1 MKKLTLIALA
11 LALATSA
18 QALPTS
24 WKWDV
29 NEKTHSL
36 GDAALTLS
44 AGCDFSLTL
53 AFQSTSTSLHTL
65 ISETPI
71 SGTNTRFFSLNGS
84 GLPSPSM
91 DLVKPGG
98 SAWHL
103 DFGVSGGPWTSSG
116 GMPTGT
122 IREITLTFS
131 GSVDEEGKCGTIT
144 FEIAYNGNGLGA
156 KTQDWSDKDG
166 VGSWDSLTVLG
177 ARGEPIDGLTI
188 TVESEVSP
196 WATIPEPTAL
206 ALLAL
211 GVSALAFRRRTA

>member
-11 LALATSA
+11 LGLATSA
-18 QALPTS
+18 QALSTS

-71 SGTNTRFFSLNGS
+71 SETNTRFFSLNGS

-122 IREITLTFS
+122 IREITLTLS
-131 GSVDEEGKCGTIT
+131 GSVDNHLRDRLQRQRTGRE
-144 FEIAYNGNGLGA
+144 NPGL
-156 KTQDWSDKDG
+156 
-166 VGSWDSLTVLG
+166 V
-177 ARGEPIDGLTI
+177 
-188 TVESEVSP
+188 
-196 WATIPEPTAL
+196 
-206 ALLAL
+206 
-211 GVSALAFRRRTA
+211 

>member
-18 QALPTS
+18 QALSTS

-122 IREITLTFS
+122 IREITLTLS

-156 KTQDWSDKDG
+156 KTQDWSAKDG

-211 GVSALAFRRRTA
+211 GVSALALRRRVA

>member
-11 LALATSA
+11 LGLATSA
-18 QALPTS
+18 QALSAS
-24 WKWDV
+24 WQWNV

-36 GDAALTLS
+36 GDAALSLS
-44 AGCDFSLTL
+44 AGCDFSLILT
-53 AFQSTSTSLHTL
+53 FQSASTSLHTL
-65 ISETPI
+65 ISETPV
-71 SGTNTRFFSLNGS
+71 SGYNTRFFTLNGS

-91 DLVKPGG
+91 DLVKPSG

-122 IREITLTFS
+122 ISEITLTLS
-131 GSVDEEGKCGTIT
+131 GSVDADGKFGAIT
-144 FEIAYNGNGLGA
+144 FEIAYNGNGLGV
-156 KTQDWSDKDG
+156 KTQDWSAKDG

-211 GVSALAFRRRTA
+211 GVSALALRRRAA

>member
-11 LALATSA
+11 LGLATSA
-18 QALPTS
+18 QALSAS
-24 WKWDV
+24 WQWNV

-36 GDAALTLS
+36 GDAALSLS
-44 AGCDFSLTL
+44 AGCDFSLILT
-53 AFQSTSTSLHTL
+53 FQSASTSLHTL
-65 ISETPI
+65 ISETPV
-71 SGTNTRFFSLNGS
+71 SGYNTRFFTLNGS

-91 DLVKPGG
+91 DLVKPSG

-103 DFGVSGGPWTSSG
+103 DFGISGGPWTSSG

-122 IREITLTFS
+122 ISEITLTLS
-131 GSVDEEGKCGTIT
+131 GSVDADGKFGAIT
-144 FEIAYNGNGLGA
+144 FEIAYNGNGLGV
-156 KTQDWSDKDG
+156 KTQDWSAKDG

-177 ARGEPIDGLTI
+177 AREEPIDGLTI

-196 WATIPEPTAL
+196 WATIPEPTAF

-211 GVSALAFRRRTA
+211 GVSALALRRRAA

>member
-11 LALATSA
+11 FGLATAA
-18 QALPTS
+18 QAGTAS
-24 WKWDV
+24 WQWNV

-36 GDAALTLS
+36 GDAALSLS
-44 AGCDFSLTL
+44 ARCDFSLILT
-53 AFQSTSTSLHTL
+53 FQSASTSLHTL
-65 ISETPI
+65 ISETPV
-71 SGTNTRFFSLNGS
+71 SGYNTRFFTLNGS

-91 DLVKPGG
+91 DLVKPSG

-122 IREITLTFS
+122 ISEITLTLS
-131 GSVDEEGKCGTIT
+131 GSVDADGKFGAIT
-144 FEIAYNGNGLGA
+144 FEIAYNGNGLGV
-156 KTQDWSDKDG
+156 KTQDWSAKDG

-177 ARGEPIDGLTI
+177 AREEPIDGLTI

-211 GVSALAFRRRTA
+211 GVSALALRRRAA

>member
-11 LALATSA
+11 LGLATSA
-18 QALPTS
+18 QALSAS
-24 WKWDV
+24 WQWNV

-36 GDAALTLS
+36 GDAALSLS
-44 AGCDFSLTL
+44 AGCDFSLILT
-53 AFQSTSTSLHTL
+53 FQSASTSLHTL
-65 ISETPI
+65 ISETPV
-71 SGTNTRFFSLNGS
+71 SGYNTRFFTLNGS

-91 DLVKPGG
+91 DLVKPSG

-103 DFGVSGGPWTSSG
+103 DFGISGGPWTSSG

-122 IREITLTFS
+122 ISEITLTLS
-131 GSVDEEGKCGTIT
+131 GSVDADGKFGAIT
-144 FEIAYNGNGLGA
+144 FEIAYNGNGLGV
-156 KTQDWSDKDG
+156 KTQDWSAKDG

-211 GVSALAFRRRTA
+211 GVSALALRRRTA

>member
-11 LALATSA
+11 FGLATAA
-18 QALPTS
+18 QAGTAS
-24 WKWDV
+24 WQWNV

-36 GDAALTLS
+36 GDAALSLS
-44 AGCDFSLTL
+44 AGCDFSLILT
-53 AFQSTSTSLHTL
+53 FQSASTSLHTL
-65 ISETPI
+65 ISETPV
-71 SGTNTRFFSLNGS
+71 SGYNTRFFTLNGS

-91 DLVKPGG
+91 DLVKPSG

-122 IREITLTFS
+122 ISEITLTLS
-131 GSVDEEGKCGTIT
+131 GSVDADGKFGAIT
-144 FEIAYNGNGLGA
+144 FEIAYNGNGLGV
-156 KTQDWSDKDG
+156 KTQDWSAKDG

-196 WATIPEPTAL
+196 WATIPEPTAF

-211 GVSALAFRRRTA
+211 GVSALALRRRMA

>member
-1 MKKLTLIALA
+1 MKKLTLIALV
-11 LALATSA
+11 LGLATAA
-18 QALPTS
+18 QAGTAS
-24 WKWDV
+24 WQWNV

-36 GDAALTLS
+36 GDAALSLS
-44 AGCDFSLTL
+44 AGCDFSLILT
-53 AFQSTSTSLHTL
+53 FQSASTSLHTL
-65 ISETPI
+65 ISETPV
-71 SGTNTRFFSLNGS
+71 SGYNTRFFTLNGS

-91 DLVKPGG
+91 DLVKPSG

-122 IREITLTFS
+122 ISEITLTLS
-131 GSVDEEGKCGTIT
+131 GSVDADGKFGAIT
-144 FEIAYNGNGLGA
+144 FEIAYNGNGLGV
-156 KTQDWSDKDG
+156 KTQDWSAKDG

-196 WATIPEPTAL
+196 WATIPEPTAF

-211 GVSALAFRRRTA
+211 GVSALALRRRMA

>member
-11 LALATSA
+11 LGLATSA
-18 QALPTS
+18 QALSAS
-24 WKWDV
+24 WQWNV

-36 GDAALTLS
+36 GDAALSLS
-44 AGCDFSLTL
+44 AGCDFSLILT
-53 AFQSTSTSLHTL
+53 FQSASTSLHTL
-65 ISETPI
+65 ISETPV
-71 SGTNTRFFSLNGS
+71 SGSNTRFFTLNGS

-122 IREITLTFS
+122 ISEITLTLS
-131 GSVDEEGKCGTIT
+131 GSVDADGKFGAIT
-144 FEIAYNGNGLGA
+144 FEIAYNGNGLGV
-156 KTQDWSDKDG
+156 KTQDWSAKDG

-177 ARGEPIDGLTI
+177 AREEPIDGLTI

-211 GVSALAFRRRTA
+211 GVSALALRRRAA

>member
-11 LALATSA
+11 FGLATAA
-18 QALPTS
+18 QAGTAS
-24 WKWDV
+24 WQWNV

-122 IREITLTFS
+122 IREITLTLS
-131 GSVDEEGKCGTIT
+131 GSVDADGKFGTIT

-211 GVSALAFRRRTA
+211 GVSALALRRRVA

>member
-18 QALPTS
+18 QALSTS

-122 IREITLTFS
+122 IREITLTLS
-131 GSVDEEGKCGTIT
+131 GSVDADGKFGTIT

-211 GVSALAFRRRTA
+211 GVSALALRRRTA